1 MLIDDR
7 WRSLSADGEGNKK
20 EASSSALSSIQKTL
34 NLGEYPSA
42 SVISIDYLIGLVN
55 SDALINLNK
64 KGILK

>member
-34 NLGEYPSA
+34 NLVEYPSA
-42 SVISIDYLIGLVN
+42 SVISLEHLIAFVN
-55 SDALINLNK
+55 S
-64 KGILK
+64 GE